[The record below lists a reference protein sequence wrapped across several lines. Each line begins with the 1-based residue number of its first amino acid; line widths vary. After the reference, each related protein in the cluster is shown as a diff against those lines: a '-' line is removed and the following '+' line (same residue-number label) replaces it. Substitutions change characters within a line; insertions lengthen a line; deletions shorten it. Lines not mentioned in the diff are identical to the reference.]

1 VLRVLARTYLVGR
14 YEHFDQR
21 APGPQVNLIVTGLAF
36 KPVPYVVLKAEY
48 LFADH
53 VAQNSPPGVKTSVA
67 ILF

>member
-1 VLRVLARTYLVGR
+1 MWPRFYLVGR

-21 APGPQVNLIVTGLAF
+21 PPQPEVNLMVAGVAY

-53 VAQNSPPGVKTSVA
+53 PAEESPPGARASFA